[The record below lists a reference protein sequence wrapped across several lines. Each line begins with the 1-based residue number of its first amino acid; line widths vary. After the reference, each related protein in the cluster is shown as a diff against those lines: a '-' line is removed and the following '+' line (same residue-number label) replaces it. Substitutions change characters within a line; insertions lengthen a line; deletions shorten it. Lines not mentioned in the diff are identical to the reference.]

1 MIPELRR
8 RLALES
14 IEQFEFFRSVQWLDQ
29 VDSTNRHLDRQ
40 IKAGQVLLPCIAVAD
55 EQSAGVGQGANRW
68 FSPQGCLMFSM
79 AIEHTML
86 DPANTPDRL
95 AMLPLRVGL
104 ALAQSLEPLV
114 RSQPKVKWPNDVV
127 VEDRKIS
134 GILIESQTVGSQTV
148 GSQTVGS
155 QTVGSMGYAIIGIGI
170 NCTVEFDQAPEEVRR
185 HAVSLHQVLANRDQ
199 EQASCESVLLG
210 FLRSWFDLQE
220 ICASEPD
227 WIERNWPAWDWLADR
242 EIQVQQPTKTW
253 HGRADGIGS
262 DGSLRLIDS
271 QAIRHTIL
279 SGTVRVLE

>member
-55 EQSAGVGQGANRW
+55 EQSAGVGRGANRW

-86 DPANTPDRL
+86 DPANTPQRL

-114 RSQPKVKWPNDVV
+114 RSQPKVKWPNDVL

-134 GILIESQTVGSQTV
+134 GILIE
-148 GSQTVGS
+148 SQTVGS

>member
-40 IKAGQVLLPCIAVAD
+40 IKAGQVALPCIAVAD
-55 EQSAGVGQGANRW
+55 EQSAGVGRGANRW

-86 DPANTPDRL
+86 DPANTPQRL

-114 RSQPKVKWPNDVV
+114 RSQPKVKWPNDVL

-148 GSQTVGS
+148 GSI
-155 QTVGSMGYAIIGIGI
+155 GYAIIGIGI

-220 ICASEPD
+220 VCASEPD

-242 EIQVQQPTKTW
+242 EIQVQQPTRTW
-253 HGRADGIGS
+253 YGRADGIGS

>member
-40 IKAGQVLLPCIAVAD
+40 IKAGQVPLPCIAVAD
-55 EQSAGVGQGANRW
+55 EQSAGVGRGANRW

-86 DPANTPDRL
+86 DPANTPQRL

-134 GILIESQTVGSQTV
+134 GILIESQTV

>member
-14 IEQFEFFRSVQWLDQ
+14 IEQFEYFRSVQWLDQ

-40 IKAGQVLLPCIAVAD
+40 IKAGQVPLPCIAVAD
-55 EQSAGVGQGANRW
+55 EQSAGVGRGANRW
-68 FSPQGCLMFSM
+68 YSPQGCLMFSM
-79 AIEHTML
+79 AIEHSLL
-86 DPANTPDRL
+86 DPANTPQRL

-114 RSQPKVKWPNDVV
+114 RSQPKVKWPNDVL

-148 GSQTVGS
+148 GL
-155 QTVGSMGYAIIGIGI
+155 MGYAIIGIGI

-185 HAVSLHQVLANRDQ
+185 HAVSLHQVLADRAR
-199 EQASCESVLLG
+199 EQVSCESVLLG

-220 ICASEPD
+220 VCASEPD
-227 WIERNWPAWDWLADR
+227 WIERHWPAWDWLADR
-242 EIQVQQPTKTW
+242 EIQVQQPSRTW

-279 SGTVRVLE
+279 TGTVRVLE

>member
-55 EQSAGVGQGANRW
+55 EQSAGVGRGANRW

-86 DPANTPDRL
+86 DPANTPQRL

-134 GILIESQTVGSQTV
+134 GILIESQTV

>member
-1 MIPELRR
+1 MF
-8 RLALES
+8 S
-14 IEQFEFFRSVQWLDQ
+14 IVLPRSDIE
-29 VDSTNRHLDRQ
+29 RE
-40 IKAGQVLLPCIAVAD
+40 AGQLPLLIGVSVAHAVA
-55 EQSAGVGQGANRW
+55 
-68 FSPQGCLMFSM
+68 SM
-79 AIEHTML
+79 T
-86 DPANTPDRL
+86 RL
-95 AMLPLRVGL
+95 P
-104 ALAQSLEPLV
+104 V
-114 RSQPKVKWPNDVV
+114 RVKWPNDVYLD
-127 VEDRKIS
+127 DRKLC
-134 GILIESQTVGSQTV
+134 GILIESSAQYEPERSDA
-148 GSQTVGS
+148 
-155 QTVGSMGYAIIGIGI
+155 YIIGIGI

-220 ICASEPD
+220 VCASEPD

-242 EIQVQQPTKTW
+242 EIQVQQPSRTW

>member
-14 IEQFEFFRSVQWLDQ
+14 IEQFEFFKSVQWLDQ

-55 EQSAGVGQGANRW
+55 EQSAGVGRGSNRW

-134 GILIESQTVGSQTV
+134 GILIESQTV

>member
-40 IKAGQVLLPCIAVAD
+40 IKAGQVTLPCIAVAD
-55 EQSAGVGQGANRW
+55 EQSAGVGRGSNRW

-86 DPANTPDRL
+86 DPANTPQRL

-114 RSQPKVKWPNDVV
+114 RSQPKVKWPNDVL

-155 QTVGSMGYAIIGIGI
+155 IGYAIIGIGI

-220 ICASEPD
+220 VCASEPD

-242 EIQVQQPTKTW
+242 EIQVQQPSRTW
-253 HGRADGIGS
+253 YGRADGIGS

>member
-1 MIPELRR
+1 MIPDLRR

-40 IKAGQVLLPCIAVAD
+40 IKAGQVPLPCIAVAD
-55 EQSAGVGQGANRW
+55 EQSAGVGRGSNRW

-86 DPANTPDRL
+86 DPANTPQRL

-114 RSQPKVKWPNDVV
+114 RSQPKVKWPNDVL

-134 GILIESQTVGSQTV
+134 GILIESQTVGSQKD

-155 QTVGSMGYAIIGIGI
+155 IGYAIIGIGI

-199 EQASCESVLLG
+199 ELASCESVLLG
-210 FLRSWFDLQE
+210 FLRSWFDLQD

-242 EIQVQQPTKTW
+242 EIQVQQPSRTW
-253 HGRADGIGS
+253 YGRADGIGS

>member
-55 EQSAGVGQGANRW
+55 EQSAGVGRGANRW

-86 DPANTPDRL
+86 DPANTPQRL

-148 GSQTVGS
+148 GS
-155 QTVGSMGYAIIGIGI
+155 MGYAIIGIGI

-185 HAVSLHQVLANRDQ
+185 HAVSLHQVLANREQ

>member
-40 IKAGQVLLPCIAVAD
+40 IKAGQVPLPCIAVAD
-55 EQSAGVGQGANRW
+55 EQSAGVGRGANRW

-86 DPANTPDRL
+86 DPANTPQRL

-114 RSQPKVKWPNDVV
+114 RSQPKVKWPNDVL

-134 GILIESQTVGSQTV
+134 GILIE
-148 GSQTVGS
+148 SQTVGS

-220 ICASEPD
+220 VCASEPD

-242 EIQVQQPTKTW
+242 EIQVQQPSRTW

>member
-14 IEQFEFFRSVQWLDQ
+14 IEQFEFFKSVQWLDQ

-55 EQSAGVGQGANRW
+55 EQSAGVGRGSNRW

-134 GILIESQTVGSQTV
+134 GILIE
-148 GSQTVGS
+148 SQTVGS

>member
-14 IEQFEFFRSVQWLDQ
+14 IEQFEFFKSVQWLDQ

-55 EQSAGVGQGANRW
+55 EQSAGVGRGSNRW

-155 QTVGSMGYAIIGIGI
+155 MGYAIIGIGI

-220 ICASEPD
+220 VCASEPD

-242 EIQVQQPTKTW
+242 EIQVQQPSRTW

>member
-55 EQSAGVGQGANRW
+55 EQSAGVGRGSNRW

-86 DPANTPDRL
+86 DPANTPQRL

-134 GILIESQTVGSQTV
+134 GILIESQTV

>member
-55 EQSAGVGQGANRW
+55 EQSAGVGRGANRW

-86 DPANTPDRL
+86 DLANTPDRL

-155 QTVGSMGYAIIGIGI
+155 MGYAIIGIGI
-170 NCTVEFDQAPEEVRR
+170 VPYGLKIISQTPHLVRR
-185 HAVSLHQVLANRDQ
+185 TDLGRLLTRVFGTDSRLQIFHLFQRHIPSALQFLCHQPIYRIRSFVLAC
-199 EQASCESVLLG
+199 SSVG
-210 FLRSWFDLQE
+210 
-220 ICASEPD
+220 
-227 WIERNWPAWDWLADR
+227 
-242 EIQVQQPTKTW
+242 
-253 HGRADGIGS
+253 
-262 DGSLRLIDS
+262 
-271 QAIRHTIL
+271 TIL
-279 SGTVRVLE
+279 CGLKIAAQGFEHLPAGFGLLLSRYHRRLNRRRLNYP

>member
-40 IKAGQVLLPCIAVAD
+40 IKAGQVTLPCIAVAD
-55 EQSAGVGQGANRW
+55 EQSAGVGRGSNRW

-86 DPANTPDRL
+86 DPANTPQRL

-114 RSQPKVKWPNDVV
+114 RSQPKVKWPNDVL

-148 GSQTVGS
+148 GSI
-155 QTVGSMGYAIIGIGI
+155 GYAIIGIGI

-220 ICASEPD
+220 VCASEPD

-242 EIQVQQPTKTW
+242 EIQVQQPTRTW
-253 HGRADGIGS
+253 YGRADGIGS

>member
-1 MIPELRR
+1 MIPDLRR

-55 EQSAGVGQGANRW
+55 EQSAGVGRGSNRW

-86 DPANTPDRL
+86 DPANTPQRL

-114 RSQPKVKWPNDVV
+114 RSQPKVKWPNDVL

-134 GILIESQTVGSQTV
+134 GILIE
-148 GSQTVGS
+148 SQTVGS

-242 EIQVQQPTKTW
+242 EIQVQQPSRTW

>member
-1 MIPELRR
+1 MIPDLRR

-14 IEQFEFFRSVQWLDQ
+14 IEQFDFFRSVQWLDQ

-40 IKAGQVLLPCIAVAD
+40 IKAGQVPLPCIAVAD
-55 EQSAGVGQGANRW
+55 EQSAGVGRGSNRW

-86 DPANTPDRL
+86 DPANTPQRL

-114 RSQPKVKWPNDVV
+114 RSQPKVKWPNDVL

-134 GILIESQTVGSQTV
+134 GILIESQTVGSQKD
-148 GSQTVGS
+148 GSI
-155 QTVGSMGYAIIGIGI
+155 GYAIIGIGI
-170 NCTVEFDQAPEEVRR
+170 NCMVEFDQAPEEVRR

-220 ICASEPD
+220 VCASEPD

-242 EIQVQQPTKTW
+242 EIQVQQPSRTW
-253 HGRADGIGS
+253 YGRADGIGS

>member
-55 EQSAGVGQGANRW
+55 EQSAGVGRGANRW

-114 RSQPKVKWPNDVV
+114 RSQPKVKWPNDVL

-134 GILIESQTVGSQTV
+134 GILIESQTV

>member
-14 IEQFEFFRSVQWLDQ
+14 VEQFEFFRSVQWLDQ

-40 IKAGQVLLPCIAVAD
+40 IKAGQVPLPCIAVAD
-55 EQSAGVGQGANRW
+55 EQSAGVGRGANRW
-68 FSPQGCLMFSM
+68 YSPQGCLMFSM
-79 AIEHTML
+79 AIEHSLL
-86 DPANTPDRL
+86 DPVNTPQRL

-114 RSQPKVKWPNDVV
+114 RSQPKVKWPNDVL

-134 GILIESQTVGSQTV
+134 GILIESQTVGSQV
-148 GSQTVGS
+148 
-155 QTVGSMGYAIIGIGI
+155 VGSMGYAIIGIGI

-185 HAVSLHQVLANRDQ
+185 HAVSLHQVLADRAQ
-199 EQASCESVLLG
+199 EQVSCESVLLG

-220 ICASEPD
+220 VCASEPD
-227 WIERNWPAWDWLADR
+227 WIERHWPAWDWLADR
-242 EIQVQQPTKTW
+242 EIQVQQPSRTW

>member
-40 IKAGQVLLPCIAVAD
+40 IKAGQVPLPCIAVAD
-55 EQSAGVGQGANRW
+55 EQSAGVGRGANRW

-86 DPANTPDRL
+86 DPANTPQRL

-134 GILIESQTVGSQTV
+134 GILIE
-148 GSQTVGS
+148 SQTVGS

>member
-55 EQSAGVGQGANRW
+55 EQSAGVGRGSNRW

-86 DPANTPDRL
+86 DPANTPQRL

-148 GSQTVGS
+148 GS
-155 QTVGSMGYAIIGIGI
+155 MGYAIIGIGI

-185 HAVSLHQVLANRDQ
+185 HAVSLHQVLANREQ

>member
-55 EQSAGVGQGANRW
+55 EQSAGVGRGANRW

-134 GILIESQTVGSQTV
+134 GILIESQTV

>member
-29 VDSTNRHLDRQ
+29 VDSTNRYLDRQ
-40 IKAGQVLLPCIAVAD
+40 IKAGQVPLPCIAVAD
-55 EQSAGVGQGANRW
+55 EQSAGVGRGANRW
-68 FSPQGCLMFSM
+68 YSPQGCLMFSM
-79 AIEHTML
+79 AIEHTVL
-86 DPANTPDRL
+86 DPDNTPQRL

-114 RSQPKVKWPNDVV
+114 RSQPKVKWPNDVL

-148 GSQTVGS
+148 GST
-155 QTVGSMGYAIIGIGI
+155 GYAIIGIGI

-185 HAVSLHQVLANRDQ
+185 HAVSLHQVLADRAQ
-199 EQASCESVLLG
+199 EQVSCESVLLG

-220 ICASEPD
+220 VCASEPD
-227 WIERNWPAWDWLADR
+227 WIERHWPAWDWLADR
-242 EIQVQQPTKTW
+242 EIQVQQPTRTW

>member
-1 MIPELRR
+1 MIPDLRR

-55 EQSAGVGQGANRW
+55 EQSAGVGRGANRW

-86 DPANTPDRL
+86 DPANTPQRL

-134 GILIESQTVGSQTV
+134 GILIESQTV

>member
-14 IEQFEFFRSVQWLDQ
+14 IEQFEFFKSVQWLDQ

-55 EQSAGVGQGANRW
+55 EQSAGVGRGANRW

-86 DPANTPDRL
+86 DPANTPQRL

-114 RSQPKVKWPNDVV
+114 RSQPKVKWPNDVL

-134 GILIESQTVGSQTV
+134 GILIESQTV

-185 HAVSLHQVLANRDQ
+185 HAVSLHQVLANREQ

>member
-55 EQSAGVGQGANRW
+55 EQSAGVGRGSNRW

-134 GILIESQTVGSQTV
+134 GILIESQTV

>member
-1 MIPELRR
+1 MIPDLRR

-14 IEQFEFFRSVQWLDQ
+14 IEQFDFFRSVQWLDQ

-40 IKAGQVLLPCIAVAD
+40 IKAGQVPLPCIAVAD
-55 EQSAGVGQGANRW
+55 EQSAGVGRGANRW

-86 DPANTPDRL
+86 DPANTPQRL

-114 RSQPKVKWPNDVV
+114 RSQPKVKWPNDVL

-134 GILIESQTVGSQTV
+134 GILIESQTV

-220 ICASEPD
+220 VCASEPD

>member
-1 MIPELRR
+1 
-8 RLALES
+8 
-14 IEQFEFFRSVQWLDQ
+14 
-29 VDSTNRHLDRQ
+29 
-40 IKAGQVLLPCIAVAD
+40 
-55 EQSAGVGQGANRW
+55 
-68 FSPQGCLMFSM
+68 MFSM

>member
-55 EQSAGVGQGANRW
+55 EQSAGVGRGANRW

-148 GSQTVGS
+148 GS
-155 QTVGSMGYAIIGIGI
+155 MGYAIIGIGI

-185 HAVSLHQVLANRDQ
+185 HAVSLHQVLANREQ

>member
-14 IEQFEFFRSVQWLDQ
+14 IEQFEFFKSVQWLDQ

-55 EQSAGVGQGANRW
+55 EQSAGVGRGSNRW

-86 DPANTPDRL
+86 DPANTPQRL

-134 GILIESQTVGSQTV
+134 GILIE
-148 GSQTVGS
+148 SQTVGS

>member
-55 EQSAGVGQGANRW
+55 EQSAGVGRGANRW

-86 DPANTPDRL
+86 DPANTPQRL

-134 GILIESQTVGSQTV
+134 GILIE
-148 GSQTVGS
+148 SQTVGS

>member
-55 EQSAGVGQGANRW
+55 EQSAGVGRGANRW

-86 DPANTPDRL
+86 DPANTPQRL

-114 RSQPKVKWPNDVV
+114 RSQPKVKWPNDVL

-134 GILIESQTVGSQTV
+134 GILIESQTVGSQKD
-148 GSQTVGS
+148 GSI
-155 QTVGSMGYAIIGIGI
+155 GYAIIGIGI

-185 HAVSLHQVLANRDQ
+185 HAVSLHQVLANREQ

>member
-8 RLALES
+8 RSALES

-40 IKAGQVLLPCIAVAD
+40 IKAGQVTLPCIAVAD
-55 EQSAGVGQGANRW
+55 EQSAGVGRGANRW

-86 DPANTPDRL
+86 DPANTPQRL

-114 RSQPKVKWPNDVV
+114 RSQPKVKWPNDVL

-134 GILIESQTVGSQTV
+134 GILIESQTVGFQTV

-155 QTVGSMGYAIIGIGI
+155 IGYAIIGIGI

-220 ICASEPD
+220 VCASEPD

-242 EIQVQQPTKTW
+242 EIQVQQPTRTW
-253 HGRADGIGS
+253 YGRADGIGS

>member
-1 MIPELRR
+1 MIPDLRR

-40 IKAGQVLLPCIAVAD
+40 IKAGQVPLPCIAVAD
-55 EQSAGVGQGANRW
+55 EQSAGVGRGSNRW

-86 DPANTPDRL
+86 DPANTPQRL

-114 RSQPKVKWPNDVV
+114 RSQPKVKWPNDVL

-134 GILIESQTVGSQTV
+134 GILIESQTVGSQKD
-148 GSQTVGS
+148 GSI
-155 QTVGSMGYAIIGIGI
+155 GYAIIGIGI

-220 ICASEPD
+220 VCASEPD

-242 EIQVQQPTKTW
+242 EIQVQQPSRTW

>member
-40 IKAGQVLLPCIAVAD
+40 IKAGQVPLPCIAVAD
-55 EQSAGVGQGANRW
+55 EQSAGVGRGSNRW

-86 DPANTPDRL
+86 DPANTPQRL

-114 RSQPKVKWPNDVV
+114 RSQPKVKWPNDVL

-134 GILIESQTVGSQTV
+134 GILIE
-148 GSQTVGS
+148 SQTVGS

-210 FLRSWFDLQE
+210 FLRSWFDLQD

-227 WIERNWPAWDWLADR
+227 WIERHWPAWDWLADR
-242 EIQVQQPTKTW
+242 EIQVQQPSRTW
-253 HGRADGIGS
+253 YGRADGIGS

>member
-1 MIPELRR
+1 MIPDLRR

-40 IKAGQVLLPCIAVAD
+40 IKAGQVPLPCIAVAD
-55 EQSAGVGQGANRW
+55 EQSAGVGRGSNRW

-86 DPANTPDRL
+86 DPANTPQRL

-114 RSQPKVKWPNDVV
+114 RSQPKVKWPNDVL

-134 GILIESQTVGSQTV
+134 GILIESQTVGSQKD
-148 GSQTVGS
+148 GS

-220 ICASEPD
+220 VCASEPD

-242 EIQVQQPTKTW
+242 EIQVQQPSRTW